1 MNRRAALGAALLLVA
16 AGCHHHRDHPPVRVG
31 VAASLRRAMP
41 ELTQAFR
48 RSTGIRVSTTYGAS
62 WDLAAAVEGGTALDA
77 VVLASPGP
85 VDQLIAGGHADAASR
100 RELARNGLVLVSHD
114 ATSELRFASLG
125 KIRPGTR
132 IGVGDPQR
140 VPAGRYARD
149 YLAATGVWNAMQP
162 YAVYGGDVA
171 AVLAMALRG
180 EVTAAI
186 VYRTDAADTAAVGI
200 VLLDEATGPHAPV
213 VTVVGAT
220 VHGAH
225 ADEGARFLA
234 FVASPEGQ
242 AILQRHGFEPAQ

>member
-1 MNRRAALGAALLLVA
+1 VNRRAVLAAAVLLAA
-16 AGCHHHRDHPPVRVG
+16 AGCHRHRDHPPIRVG
-31 VAASLRRAMP
+31 AAASLRQVMP
-41 ELTQAFR
+41 ELTEAFQR
-48 RSTGIRVSTTYGAS
+48 ATGIRVATTYGAS

-77 VVLASPGP
+77 VVLASAAP

-100 RELARNGLVLVSHD
+100 RELARNGLVLVAHD
-114 ATSELRFASLG
+114 ATTQLRFAGLD
-125 KIRPGTR
+125 KLRPGTR

-149 YLAATGVWNAMQP
+149 YLSAIGVWNAMQP

-186 VYRTDAADTAAVGI
+186 VYRTDAADTAAAGI
-200 VLLDEATGPHAPV
+200 QLLDEATGPHAPV

-220 VHGAH
+220 VHRAH
-225 ADEGARFLA
+225 ADEGGRFLA